1 MLQHLA
7 LGAGVIGRQLRQIYA
22 PQTDGITLTSAAT
35 LRLLTSEDAWAV
47 MGLWRFDVRHVL
59 GTDLSVRIHFSSL
72 QEINMK
78 STNQSNERSTNERNN
93 ANNANNANT
102 ANKLDQDRQQ
112 QQQQAGR
119 QNQQGDAK
127 QAPNQGN
134 KQSSASKTD
143 SQGSRQQSDD
153 NRS

>member
-35 LRLLTSEDAWAV
+35 LRLLTSEDASAV

-112 QQQQAGR
+112 QQQAGR

-127 QAPNQGN
+127 QAPNQAN

-143 SQGSRQQSDD
+143 SQGSRQPSDD

>member
-22 PQTDGITLTSAAT
+22 PQTHGINLTSAAT
-35 LRLLTSEDAWAV
+35 LRLLTSEDASAV

-112 QQQQAGR
+112 QQQAGR

>member
-35 LRLLTSEDAWAV
+35 LRLLTSEDASAV

-78 STNQSNERSTNERNN
+78 STNQSNERSTNQR
-93 ANNANNANT
+93 A
-102 ANKLDQDRQQ
+102 QQRQ
-112 QQQQAGR
+112 
-119 QNQQGDAK
+119 
-127 QAPNQGN
+127 
-134 KQSSASKTD
+134 
-143 SQGSRQQSDD
+143 
-153 NRS
+153 

>member
-1 MLQHLA
+1 MLQHPA

-35 LRLLTSEDAWAV
+35 LRLLTSEDASAV

-112 QQQQAGR
+112 QQQAGR

>member
-22 PQTDGITLTSAAT
+22 PQTHGINLTSAST

-72 QEINMK
+72 QEIIMK

-102 ANKLDQDRQQ
+102 ANKLDQDRQ

>member
-7 LGAGVIGRQLRQIYA
+7 LGAGVIGGQLRQIYA

-35 LRLLTSEDAWAV
+35 LRLLTSEDASAV

-112 QQQQAGR
+112 QQQAGR

>member
-22 PQTDGITLTSAAT
+22 PQTDGITLTSPAT

-112 QQQQAGR
+112 QQQAGR

>member
-35 LRLLTSEDAWAV
+35 LRLLTSEDASAV

-112 QQQQAGR
+112 QQQAGR

>member
-35 LRLLTSEDAWAV
+35 LRLLTSEDASAV

-112 QQQQAGR
+112 QQQAGR

-153 NRS
+153 SRS

>member
-7 LGAGVIGRQLRQIYA
+7 LGAGVIGGQLRQIYA

-112 QQQQAGR
+112 QQQAGR

>member
-112 QQQQAGR
+112 QQQAGR

>member
-7 LGAGVIGRQLRQIYA
+7 LGAGVIGGQLRQIYA

-35 LRLLTSEDAWAV
+35 LRLLTSEDASAV

-102 ANKLDQDRQQ
+102 ANKLHQDRQ

>member
-35 LRLLTSEDAWAV
+35 LRLLTSEDASAV

-59 GTDLSVRIHFSSL
+59 GTDLPVRIHFSSL

-112 QQQQAGR
+112 QQQAGR

>member
-35 LRLLTSEDAWAV
+35 LRLLTSEDASAV

-112 QQQQAGR
+112 QQQAGR

-127 QAPNQGN
+127 QAPNQVN
-134 KQSSASKTD
+134 KQSSESQSE
-143 SQGSRQQSDD
+143 SQGSRQQSD
-153 NRS
+153 NNKR